1 MFSILQCSVSCGDKP
16 GTRYREV
23 ECVKVKV
30 KPGKEN
36 VVEQQEVVDGTY
48 CDNTD
53 KPADTQEC
61 KVLPCTS
68 WKHGSW
74 GRVSTLQ
81 ASILCLKFFGIFFTN
96 NLPVLCERPN
106 TGVYFPRFPAK

>member
-36 VVEQQEVVDGTY
+36 VVEEQEVVDGAY
-48 CDNTD
+48 CDNID

-74 GRVSTLQ
+74 GRVSILQ
-81 ASILCLKFFGIFFTN
+81 ASLFESFWYFFTDHF
-96 NLPVLCERPN
+96 PVLCEGAN
-106 TGVYFPRFPAK
+106 TGVYFPRFPEN